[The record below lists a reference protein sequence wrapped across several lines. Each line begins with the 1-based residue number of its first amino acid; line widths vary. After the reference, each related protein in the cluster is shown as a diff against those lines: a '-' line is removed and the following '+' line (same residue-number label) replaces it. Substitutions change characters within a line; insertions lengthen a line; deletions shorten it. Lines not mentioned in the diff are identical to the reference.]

1 MRPENVSLTCFF
13 ASYVLAMGLEATR
26 LLRSSAV
33 NRWAA
38 WVAAAA
44 GFCAQT
50 IYLVMRSRAIDLPP
64 LLASTHDWLLVLA
77 WLTVLIHLLVSLLHR
92 EVAVGLFLLPVVL
105 VFVGA
110 SRFVSHEPTSDLA
123 ALQHAYRWWGLA
135 HAAFLVLGI
144 GGVVIAAGLS
154 LMYLAQHSRLKQGHA
169 QLPGLR
175 MFSLEALARL
185 NWWSIVISVPLLTL
199 GFATGVLLT
208 WLSRRTGQ
216 PVSLWHWSFLVSGL
230 SWLALVALFGWL
242 LTSRRPTG
250 RLIAWR
256 TLLAGGFVLVTLISL
271 GIVSGGMH
279 GDALM
284 RSNRLGFAPS
294 ESRRSVRQWP
304 ADERALDVSSAA
316 P

>member
-1 MRPENVSLTCFF
+1 
-13 ASYVLAMGLEATR
+13 
-26 LLRSSAV
+26 
-33 NRWAA
+33 
-38 WVAAAA
+38 
-44 GFCAQT
+44 
-50 IYLVMRSRAIDLPP
+50 
-64 LLASTHDWLLVLA
+64 
-77 WLTVLIHLLVSLLHR
+77 
-92 EVAVGLFLLPVVL
+92 
-105 VFVGA
+105 
-110 SRFVSHEPTSDLA
+110 
-123 ALQHAYRWWGLA
+123 
-135 HAAFLVLGI
+135 
-144 GGVVIAAGLS
+144 
-154 LMYLAQHSRLKQGHA
+154 
-169 QLPGLR
+169 
-175 MFSLEALARL
+175 
-185 NWWSIVISVPLLTL
+185 
-199 GFATGVLLT
+199 
-208 WLSRRTGQ
+208 
-216 PVSLWHWSFLVSGL
+216 VSGL